1 MGAQKG
7 VSVASGPVVWWL
19 LPTATKS
26 CWVVF
31 SVKTV
36 QEFPEVVFFC
46 FGIRVWVHQSVS
58 WLVQQGTETFH
69 TGTSLDSVIVLVELG
84 ESLLHEWYPPGAI
97 VRSVRSVGNEV
108 VWYSGSILVR
118 WLSGW

>member
-1 MGAQKG
+1 
-7 VSVASGPVVWWL
+7 
-19 LPTATKS
+19 
-26 CWVVF
+26 
-31 SVKTV
+31 
-36 QEFPEVVFFC
+36 
-46 FGIRVWVHQSVS
+46 
-58 WLVQQGTETFH
+58 
-69 TGTSLDSVIVLVELG
+69 LDSVIVLVELG